1 MAAMRTQG
9 PNRVRSNN
17 WRHSPLNSWLSI
29 AACAFAISTLSCESR
44 QVSHVLRYDVGDTIA
59 GPADAEDVES
69 LLTTINGRLRGKGYA
84 SAVGEREIAVD
95 VYGPLDEKQLA
106 LVRQRIES
114 VGELGFFLLAA
125 ENAPADADAIARAK
139 QLPADEKRV
148 LRDGEIIAKWVP
160 YDSRDFGPSVE
171 ADGRVVTR
179 IAGDTSEVLVLHGP
193 HDVTGDSLLLVRR
206 DDDGHGNA
214 TFNFAFNEPGSVR
227 MHALSSAHLPD
238 PETGE
243 MRYLAVVFDGKL
255 ISAPAIVTT
264 ISQQGQISGKT
275 LTADQIDVMIAVL
288 EEGKLPAAIK
298 EKRGVSTSP

>member
-1 MAAMRTQG
+1 
-9 PNRVRSNN
+9 VRSNI
-17 WRHSPLNSWLSI
+17 WRNSPTINAWLSV
-29 AACAFAISTLSCESR
+29 AACTIAICISGCESR
-44 QVSHVLRYDVGDTIA
+44 EVSHVLQYEVGPTLA
-59 GPADAEDVES
+59 GPADTEDIET

-84 SAVGEREIAVD
+84 RTVGEREIAVD
-95 VYGPLDEKQLA
+95 VYGPVDEKQLA

-114 VGELGFFLLAA
+114 SGELGFFLLAA
-125 ENAPADADAIARAK
+125 ENEPGDADAIALAE
-139 QLPADEKRV
+139 QLSADEKQV
-148 LRDGEIIAKWVP
+148 IRDGDLIAEWIP

-179 IAGDTSEVLVLHGP
+179 IAGDTPEVLVLHGP
-193 HDVTGDSLLLVRR
+193 HDVTGDTLLLVRR

-227 MHALSSAHLPD
+227 MHALSSANLPNS
-238 PETGE
+238 ETGE
-243 MRYLAVVFDGKL
+243 MRYLGVVFDGKL

-275 LTADQIDVMIAVL
+275 LSAKQIDVMIAVL